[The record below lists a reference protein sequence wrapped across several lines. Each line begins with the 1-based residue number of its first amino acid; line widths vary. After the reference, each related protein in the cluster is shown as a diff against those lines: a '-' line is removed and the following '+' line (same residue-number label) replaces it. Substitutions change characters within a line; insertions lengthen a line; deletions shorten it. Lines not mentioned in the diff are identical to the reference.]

1 MDFLNK
7 SIAQVSELFRTM
19 TPGARL
25 TAGLL
30 FAVVVV
36 SMGYLFKQGT
46 SGPDAYLFGG
56 AALPEG
62 QLIRAEAAIAQA
74 KLSGYER
81 EGNRI
86 RVPAGQQ
93 ATYLAAVA
101 DAGALPPNFNTILED
116 ALNKSGYLESTAAT
130 RERLKIARQQ
140 TLSEIVRA
148 MYWVEDAVVLY
159 NEQEYREPGRL
170 SSTKQVTASVNVQP
184 NVGESLDPRRAK
196 MLQKLVAHAVNM
208 KPEDVNVT
216 NLGDGGAYG
225 AGGDIPPEMFESE
238 YYQTKVAF
246 EMQKRESIMNH
257 LRHIAGVHVE
267 VNAELNDTAEEVT
280 TTVKPDPKG
289 TLRREVAEKDSSK
302 QFAGAPG
309 GQPGTSSQGP
319 GRQPPTAAPENRN
332 ETTSETTETDN
343 LVGGVESRTLK
354 QGFTL
359 KEVWATVTVPSNYIQ
374 EVWKSRNPTAT
385 EAPKPED
392 LKSVHDNVVA
402 KIEEIVEPL
411 LFLQANR
418 GQNTYKYVRVVVLD
432 SLPTP
437 AIEPPSMASNAMAW
451 AGRYWSTLA
460 MLGVAMFSLMV
471 LRNVVKSAPTGDT
484 GVAAAAAGPALTLH
498 TEVTSKGA
506 AGTAADEPGDDR
518 PRLRLKKGKSVKDDL
533 VDIVREDPDAAA
545 EILRSWIGKAG

>member
-7 SIAQVSELFRTM
+7 SIAQLSELFRSM

-30 FAVVVV
+30 LAVVVV
-36 SMGYLFKQGT
+36 SFGYLFRQGT

-56 AALPEG
+56 AALPDG
-62 QLIRAEAAIAQA
+62 QLTRVEAAIAQA

-116 ALNKSGYLESTAAT
+116 ALNKGGYWESATAT

-159 NEQEYREPGRL
+159 DEQESREPGRL
-170 SSTKQVTASVNVQP
+170 APTKLVTASVNIQP
-184 NVGESLDPRRAK
+184 IVGESLDGRRSK

-216 NLGDGGAYG
+216 NLGDGGDYA
-225 AGGDIPPEMFESE
+225 AGGDVPPEVFESE

-246 EMQKRESIMNH
+246 ELQKRASIMNH
-257 LRHIAGVHVE
+257 LRHIPGVNVE
-267 VNAELNDTAEEVT
+267 VSAELNDTAEEIT

-289 TLRREVAEKDSSK
+289 TLRREMAEKESSK
-302 QFAGAPG
+302 QFAQAPG

-319 GRQPPTAAPENRN
+319 GRQPPTAAPENKN
-332 ETTSETTETDN
+332 ETSSETTETDN
-343 LVGGVESRTLK
+343 LVGGTESRTLK
-354 QGFTL
+354 QDFTL
-359 KEVWATVTVPSNYIQ
+359 KEVWATVTIPSAYI
-374 EVWKSRNPTAT
+374 EDVWKSRNPAAT
-385 EAPKPED
+385 EPPKPED
-392 LKSVHDNVVA
+392 LKTVHDNVVT

-411 LFLQANR
+411 LFIQANR
-418 GQNTYKYVRVVVLD
+418 GQNTYKFVRVVVLD
-432 SLPTP
+432 SLAKP

-460 MLGVAMFSLMV
+460 MLCVAMFSLMV
-471 LRNVVKSAPTGDT
+471 LRNVVKSAPAGDT
-484 GVAAAAAGPALTLH
+484 GGSAAASPSLTLH
-498 TEVTSKGA
+498 SEDPAKGA
-506 AGTAADEPGDDR
+506 AANAEESDEER

-533 VDIVREDPDAAA
+533 VAIVREDPDAAA